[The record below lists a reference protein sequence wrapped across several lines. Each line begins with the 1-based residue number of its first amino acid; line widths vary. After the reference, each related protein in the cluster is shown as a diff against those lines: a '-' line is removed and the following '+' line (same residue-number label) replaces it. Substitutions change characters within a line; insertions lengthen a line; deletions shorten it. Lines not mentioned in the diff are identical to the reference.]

1 MLLSQGILLK
11 RLVLME
17 ENREKRISAKEVIAT
32 VNQTVGKM
40 INAFE
45 VTSLCVGVGAMAALL
60 IANVIAREFFK
71 SIYFVE
77 EISEFLVI
85 FTTFV
90 GVSYAVRKARHIRM
104 GAFFDLMGPRLE
116 KAFIF
121 VISGISALV
130 MFLMCSYSLAYLLE
144 SRQLHQTTEALRLP
158 YWTFLVIVPIGFFLA
173 GVQYLRTIVRNIV
186 RKEVWMSPEQQS
198 EYEEEGQEEVKL

>member
-1 MLLSQGILLK
+1 M
-11 RLVLME
+11 
-17 ENREKRISAKEVIAT
+17 NEKRTKRNAVLNVFAGANQVVGGIINTFEVI
-32 VNQTVGKM
+32 
-40 INAFE
+40 
-45 VTSLCVGVGAMAALL
+45 SLCFGVAALAGLL

-77 EISEFLVI
+77 EVSEFLVI

-104 GAFFDLMGPRLE
+104 GAFFDMMSPRME
-116 KAFIF
+116 KIFIF
-121 VISGISALV
+121 AISAISALV
-130 MFLMCSYSLAYLLE
+130 MFLMARYSLAYLME
-144 SRQLHQTTEALRLP
+144 SKSLAQTTEALRLP

-173 GVQYLRTIVRNIV
+173 GVQYIRTIIRNIV

-198 EYEEEGQEEVKL
+198 EYEEEE

>member
-1 MLLSQGILLK
+1 
-11 RLVLME
+11 ME
-17 ENREKRISAKEVIAT
+17 ESKKKRFSLKEFTAAL
-32 VNQTVGKM
+32 NQSVGAV

-45 VTSLCVGVGAMAALL
+45 VTSLCVGVGALAALL

-77 EISEFLVI
+77 EVSEFLVI

-104 GAFFDLMGPRLE
+104 GAFFDMMGPRLE
-116 KAFIF
+116 KVFIF
-121 VISGISALV
+121 VISSISALV
-130 MFLMCSYSLAYLLE
+130 MFLMSSYSLAYLLE
-144 SRQLHQTTEALRLP
+144 SKQLNQTTEALRLP
-158 YWTFLVIVPIGFFLA
+158 YWIFLIIIPIGFFMA

-198 EYEEEGQEEVKL
+198 EYEEEG

>member
-1 MLLSQGILLK
+1 
-11 RLVLME
+11 ME
-17 ENREKRISAKEVIAT
+17 ENREKRISLKEIIGA
-32 VNQTVGKM
+32 VNRTVGTV

-116 KAFIF
+116 KTFIF
-121 VISGISALV
+121 IISGVSALV

-198 EYEEEGQEEVKL
+198 EYEEEG